1 MIRSAGGLVWRRPS
15 GGSVEVCLVHRTRY
29 HDWSL
34 PKGKLHRGEH
44 PLAAAVREVAEETGV
59 RAVPQMPLPSTRY
72 RVDGAAKTVRYWS
85 MTAVEVPPF
94 EVNAEVDDVAWLPP
108 AQAADRLAYPGEL
121 DVLRHWCRM
130 PPVSTVVLVV
140 RHADA
145 GRRGNAAGPDDRRP
159 LSRSGVAGAAVLCRL
174 LALFEPQV
182 LVSASPRRCIQTLDA
197 LAASIDRPVE
207 VAPVFDE
214 RTGDPA
220 AATTHL
226 WHLAVSG
233 RRTVVCTQGD
243 VIAPVLARLAGD
255 RDVHRWR
262 TAKGDGW
269 LVPFSGPLPLPPSRL
284 AVGPPGVR

>member
-1 MIRSAGGLVWRRPS
+1 VIRSAGGLVWRRRS
-15 GGSVEVCLVHRTRY
+15 GGPVEVCLVYRTRY

-34 PKGKLHRGEH
+34 PKGKLHSGEH

-59 RAVPQMPLPSTRY
+59 RAVPQLPLPSTRY
-72 RVDGAAKTVRYWS
+72 RVGGELKTVRYWA

-94 EVNAEVDDVAWLPP
+94 RSNAEVDAVAWLPP
-108 AQAADRLAYPGEL
+108 AQAADRLAYPGEV

-140 RHADA
+140 RHANA
-145 GRRGNAAGPDDRRP
+145 GRRGGSAGPDDRRP
-159 LSRSGVAGAAVLCRL
+159 LSGSGVVDAAALCRL
-174 LALFEPQV
+174 LALFEPQA
-182 LVSASPRRCIQTLDA
+182 LVSASPRRCIQTLVP
-197 LAASIDRPVE
+197 LAASLDRPVE
-207 VAPVFDE
+207 VATVFDE

-220 AATTHL
+220 AATAHL

-233 RRTVVCTQGD
+233 RRTVICTQGG
-243 VIAPVLARLAGD
+243 VIAPMLARLTGD

-284 AVGPPGVR
+284 AAGPPGMR